1 MTCRFLFKKEVN
13 AMYIDFHTHL
23 FPDKIAPSAKQQLID
38 NGLRCGN
45 VLSTYTDMTLSSLM
59 SRMDEWG
66 VDMSLVLPI
75 ATKPSQTRHI
85 NEFAA
90 TLYEKSG
97 GRVMSF
103 GSVHPDCENWKEE
116 IDIIEKLGLKGMKF
130 HAEYQSFTLDEPRM
144 IRIYDYAF
152 SKGLI
157 IIHHA
162 GVDLGMPAPYHTSPA
177 QFAYVAKELQ
187 GGTLIAAH
195 LGGHAQ
201 WDDVERYI
209 IGSDI
214 YIDTSMGQKYYS
226 KEQFMRFVKHHGS
239 DKILFAT
246 DSPWS
251 RADEEIASI
260 NSLDLTDEQK
270 DNIFYKNAKR
280 LLRL

>member
-1 MTCRFLFKKEVN
+1 
-13 AMYIDFHTHL
+13 MYIDFHTHL
-23 FPDKIAPSAKQQLID
+23 FPDKIAPKAKQQLID
-38 NGLRCGN
+38 NGLRFGN
-45 VLSTYTDMTLSSLM
+45 VLSTCTDMTLDSLLQ
-59 SRMDEWG
+59 RMNEWG

-85 NEFAA
+85 NEFAS
-90 TLYEKSG
+90 TLSEKSG

-103 GSVHPDCENWKEE
+103 GSVHPNCENWKEE
-116 IDIIEKLGLKGMKF
+116 IDIIVKLGLKGMKF
-130 HAEYQSFTLDEPRM
+130 HAEYQDFTLDEPRM
-144 IRIYDYAF
+144 IRMYDYAF

-162 GVDLGMPAPYHTSPA
+162 GADLGMPPPYHTSPS
-177 QFAYVAKELQ
+177 QFAFVAKELQ

-214 YIDTSMGQKYYS
+214 YIDTSMGQNYYS
-226 KEQFMRFVKHHGS
+226 QEQFLKFVKNHGS

-251 RADEEIASI
+251 RADEEISSI
-260 NSLDLTDEQK
+260 YSLPISQDEK

-280 LLRL
+280 LLGI

>member
-1 MTCRFLFKKEVN
+1 
-13 AMYIDFHTHL
+13 MYIDFHTHL
-23 FPDKIAPSAKQQLID
+23 FPDEIAPKGKQQLI
-38 NGLRCGN
+38 NNALRYGN
-45 VLSTYTDMTLSSLM
+45 RLSTCTDMTLSSLL
-59 SRMDEWG
+59 SRMNEWG
-66 VDMSLVLPI
+66 VDISLVLPI

-85 NEFAA
+85 NEFASS
-90 TLYEKSG
+90 LSEKSG

-103 GSVHPDCENWKEE
+103 GSIHPDCPNWKEE
-116 IDIIEKLGLKGMKF
+116 IDIAVSLGLRGLKF
-130 HAEYQSFTLDEPRM
+130 HAEYQDFTLDEPRM
-144 IRIYDYAF
+144 IKIYDYAF

-162 GVDLGMPAPYHTSPA
+162 GVDLGMPAPYHTSPK
-177 QFAYVAKELQ
+177 QFAFVAKELR

-195 LGGHAQ
+195 LGGHRQ

-214 YIDTSMGQKYYS
+214 YIDTSMGQHYYP
-226 KEQFMRFVKHHGS
+226 KEQFIRFVKNHGS

-251 RADEEIASI
+251 RADEEISSI
-260 NSLDLTDEQK
+260 NALPISQEEK

-280 LLRL
+280 LLEI